1 MHLYK
6 ENKKNIDT
14 IFLAFLFTRIVF
26 VLMLIIGYY
35 ILPKGNDYYPN
46 IKWVGDIVF
55 QFNDAAIY
63 PNIAENGYGTPN
75 SLFAFAP
82 LYPII
87 IKAFALIFFGNYSLA
102 ALVVSNICFII
113 SILLLYKLL
122 LNFLDKKTSM
132 YSVLA
137 LVVFPTSH
145 YNSIGYTEPLFLMI
159 TLISMTEYKD
169 KNYLTSALF
178 CGLAILT
185 RITGIALLA
194 GFGLDML
201 INFLIKKDF
210 SIKSIR
216 SLLKLGLSF
225 LAVTMSIYGLWIMFM
240 WTRTGDGLYFLQAQ
254 KNWGRTEPNF
264 FIIPFVIE
272 LFIRVFKY
280 PSLRSALEFLIP
292 TIMLI
297 FTIRVYK
304 KVPVYFW
311 FYSIM
316 VIIMPLTTGS
326 TFSLT
331 RLPMLALASYVF
343 IGIHAAKSKKFRIIW
358 FFASFVFYV
367 IFTATMGQLRGTFI

>member
-1 MHLYK
+1 MQLYK
-6 ENKKNIDT
+6 ENKKYIDT

-35 ILPKGNDYYPN
+35 LLPKGNDYYPN
-46 IKWVGDIVF
+46 VKWFGDIVF
-55 QFNDAAIY
+55 QFCDAAVY
-63 PNIAENGYGTPN
+63 PSIAENGYGAPN
-75 SLFAFAP
+75 HLFAFAP
-82 LYPII
+82 LFPLV
-87 IKAFALIFFGNYSLA
+87 IKAFSVIFFGNYPLT
-102 ALVVSNICFII
+102 ALIISNIFFII

-122 LNFLDKKTSM
+122 LNFLDKKSSM

-137 LVVFPTSH
+137 LIVYPASH

-169 KNYLTSALF
+169 KNYLTAALF
-178 CGLAILT
+178 CGFAMLT
-185 RITGIALLA
+185 RITGVALLA

-201 INFLIKKDF
+201 INFIIKKEF
-210 SIKSIR
+210 STKSIR

-225 LAVTMSIYGLWIMFM
+225 LAVTMSVYGLWIMFM
-240 WTRTGDGLYFLQAQ
+240 WMRTGDGLYFLEAQ
-254 KNWGRTEPNF
+254 KHWGRTEPNF

-272 LFIRVFKY
+272 LLIRVFKY
-280 PSLRSALEFLIP
+280 PAIRTTLEFLIP
-292 TIMLI
+292 MIMII
-297 FTIRVYK
+297 FTILVYK
-304 KVPVYFW
+304 KIPVYFW
-311 FYSIM
+311 FYSVM
-316 VIIMPLTTGS
+316 VIIMPLTTAS

-367 IFTATMGQLRGTFI
+367 IFTGTMGQLRATFI